1 MKTITVRV
9 LVPDEVD
16 EEYFVQQLAQ
26 NSSGPGA
33 PLAAVHVSATAGDYY
48 EYEADVIGRIFTN
61 TTAAAVW
68 HGENIYPHDSET

>member
-33 PLAAVHVSATAGDYY
+33 PLAAVAFEPNCKPNG
-48 EYEADVIGRIFTN
+48 EYTEEFGRIFTN